1 MLCCSVTGI
10 HSEASTYKLSE
21 SNCVHLFMY
30 LIWGITKALTVIVF
44 SLVIA
49 VRYLMFYTV
58 DTCYLYINNYLEF
71 L

>member
-1 MLCCSVTGI
+1 MFCCSVTGI

-21 SNCVHLFMY
+21 SNLFMY